1 MNTTT
6 TKIAGEA
13 AMTDKMQANDRPMYI
28 FLGSGDV
35 IRATDERYSS
45 TYHKWKPIAP
55 LYVGSTVDASTRPV
69 RRRAVLA
76 STAAVLEGWKLVPVE
91 LTEHMLDEADFAMQ
105 NHVGDA
111 YTDADGFDGW
121 YQPVWKAIL
130 AASPTAPVQ
139 SGQWVHCSPALIKA
153 GVSCANMPRRA
164 CACDPENVGHDHFI
178 AHIAAPAQ
186 SCGDAEQAD
195 APQNLCSI
203 CHGYGRYQDGDSG
216 TESDGYAPNI
226 VECEC
231 APEERFPRPDSFED
245 WASDYG
251 FHAELLDVH
260 QYALEAARDAW
271 QASRA
276 ALTAL
281 TKDSK

>member
-13 AMTDKMQANDRPMYI
+13 MTEQMQANDRPTYI
-28 FLGSGDV
+28 FLGPGDV

-69 RRRAVLA
+69 RRRALLA
-76 STAAVLEGWKLVPVE
+76 SKPAVPEGWKLVPVE

-130 AASPTAPVQ
+130 AAAPT
-139 SGQWVHCSPALIKA
+139 
-153 GVSCANMPRRA
+153 
-164 CACDPENVGHDHFI
+164 
-178 AHIAAPAQ
+178 APAQ

-195 APQNLCSI
+195 EAVTLPI
-203 CHGYGRYQDGDSG
+203 MRAAFRVVETEGDP
-216 TESDGYAPNI
+216 DPDKQ
-226 VECEC
+226 
-231 APEERFPRPDSFED
+231 RFHLRFTFRSMR
-245 WASDYG
+245 
-251 FHAELLDVH
+251 ELD
-260 QYALEAARDAW
+260 AACDEWRAFSNAAR
-271 QASRA
+271 
-276 ALTAL
+276 